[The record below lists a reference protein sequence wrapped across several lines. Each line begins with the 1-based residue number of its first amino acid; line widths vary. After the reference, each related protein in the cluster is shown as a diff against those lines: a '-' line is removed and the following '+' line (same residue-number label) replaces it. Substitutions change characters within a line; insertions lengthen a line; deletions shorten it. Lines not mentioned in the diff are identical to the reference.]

1 MRPKKVSTTD
11 LAQVSIEEYERE
23 HWRNGALPESSS
35 HLSFEQFIAKRQEER
50 FVRAV
55 EADEQGRYCLVCG
68 GPVFVGSSLGK
79 PVTFYVPSPDP
90 ALAHISV
97 NSRPKI
103 ADCVFHRDCFYE
115 TRELHFRQKLEAQ
128 RLLEGRIE

>member
-1 MRPKKVSTTD
+1 

-23 HWRNGALPESSS
+23 HWLNGALPESSA

-55 EADEQGRYCLVCG
+55 EADEQGRYCVVCG
-68 GPVFVGSSLGK
+68 GPVFVGSSLG
-79 PVTFYVPSPDP
+79 PPITFYVPSPDP

-97 NSRPKI
+97 NSRPTI
-103 ADCVFHRDCFYE
+103 PDCHFHRDCFRE
-115 TRELHFRQKLEAQ
+115 TQYLRFCQQLEAK
-128 RLLEGRIE
+128 RLREGRME